1 MRLRRCGLTICRND
15 IGAALGIA
23 GSVVALIGSLAVNLL
38 HDQLLAREIW
48 LLSNPLLLAWAI
60 GAQKKWWG
68 NGLGIGAIVG
78 MYGVYTFSGILSFV
92 V

>member
-1 MRLRRCGLTICRND
+1 MIICRND

-48 LLSNPLLLAWAI
+48 LLSNPLLLAWAV

-68 NGLGIGAIVG
+68 NGLGIGAIVT
-78 MYGVYTFSGILSFV
+78 MYAIYTITGILSFAV
-92 V
+92 

>member
-1 MRLRRCGLTICRND
+1 MRVCRNN

-38 HDQLLAREIW
+38 HDQFLAREIW

-78 MYGVYTFSGILSFV
+78 MYGVYTVVGFVSFAV
-92 V
+92 

>member
-1 MRLRRCGLTICRND
+1 MTICRNS

-23 GSVVALIGSLAVNLL
+23 GSAVALIGSLAVNLL

-48 LLSNPLLLAWAI
+48 LLSNPLLLAWAV

-68 NGLGIGAIVG
+68 NGLGIGAIVT
-78 MYGVYTFSGILSFV
+78 MYAIYTITGILSFAV
-92 V
+92 

>member
-1 MRLRRCGLTICRND
+1 MTICRND

-38 HDQLLAREIW
+38 HNQLLAREIW

-68 NGLGIGAIVG
+68 NGLGIGAIVM
-78 MYGVYTFSGILSFV
+78 MYAIYTFSGILSFTV
-92 V
+92 

>member
-1 MRLRRCGLTICRND
+1 MTICRND
-15 IGAALGIA
+15 VGAALGIA

-60 GAQKKWWG
+60 GLQRGYWK
-68 NGLGIGAIVG
+68 NGMGVGAVTVMYISYTVVG
-78 MYGVYTFSGILSFV
+78 FLSFMI
-92 V
+92 

>member
-1 MRLRRCGLTICRND
+1 MHLRGHRLKICRND

-48 LLSNPLLLAWAI
+48 LLSNPLLLAWAV

-68 NGLGIGAIVG
+68 NGLGIGAIVM
-78 MYGVYTFSGILSFV
+78 MYAIYTVTGILSFV

>member
-1 MRLRRCGLTICRND
+1 MTVDKNNV
-15 IGAALGIA
+15 GAALGIA

-68 NGLGIGAIVG
+68 NGLGIGAIVM
-78 MYGVYTFSGILSFV
+78 MYGVYTLMGILSFAV
-92 V
+92 

>member
-1 MRLRRCGLTICRND
+1 MTICRND

-78 MYGVYTFSGILSFV
+78 MYAVYTFMGVLSFAV
-92 V
+92 

>member
-1 MRLRRCGLTICRND
+1 MTVNKNN

-48 LLSNPLLLAWAI
+48 LLSNPLLLAWSI

-68 NGLGIGAIVG
+68 NGLGIGAIVA
-78 MYGVYTFSGILSFV
+78 MYAVYTVTGILSFGV
-92 V
+92 

>member
-1 MRLRRCGLTICRND
+1 MAVNKNNL
-15 IGAALGIA
+15 GAALGIA

-68 NGLGIGAIVG
+68 NGLGIGAIVM
-78 MYGVYTFSGILSFV
+78 MYAIYTFSGILSFV

>member
-1 MRLRRCGLTICRND
+1 MRLRRCGLKICRNN

-68 NGLGIGAIVG
+68 NGLGIGAIVT
-78 MYGVYTFSGILSFV
+78 MYAIYTITGILSFAV
-92 V
+92 

>member
-1 MRLRRCGLTICRND
+1 MTVNKNN
-15 IGAALGIA
+15 IGAALAIG
-23 GSVVALIGSLAVNLL
+23 GSITALIGSLAVNLL

-48 LLSNPLLLAWAI
+48 LLSNPLLLAWSV

-78 MYGVYTFSGILSFV
+78 MYVVYTVTGILSFAV
-92 V
+92 

>member
-1 MRLRRCGLTICRND
+1 MTVNKNN

-48 LLSNPLLLAWAI
+48 LLSNPLLLAWSI

-78 MYGVYTFSGILSFV
+78 MYLVYTVTGILSFV

>member
-1 MRLRRCGLTICRND
+1 LRVCRNN

-38 HDQLLAREIW
+38 HDQFLAREIW

-78 MYGVYTFSGILSFV
+78 MYLVYTVTGILSFAV
-92 V
+92 

>member
-1 MRLRRCGLTICRND
+1 MTICRNNV
-15 IGAALGIA
+15 GAALGVA

-68 NGLGIGAIVG
+68 NGLGIGAIVM
-78 MYGVYTFSGILSFV
+78 MYLVYAVTGILSFEI
-92 V
+92 

>member
-1 MRLRRCGLTICRND
+1 MTICRNNV
-15 IGAALGIA
+15 GAALGVA

-68 NGLGIGAIVG
+68 NGLGIGAIVM
-78 MYGVYTFSGILSFV
+78 MYLVYTVTGILSFEI
-92 V
+92 

>member
-1 MRLRRCGLTICRND
+1 MCLRRCRLKVCRNNV
-15 IGAALGIA
+15 GAAFGVA

-78 MYGVYTFSGILSFV
+78 MYGVYTVTGIFSFV
-92 V
+92 I

>member
-1 MRLRRCGLTICRND
+1 MIICRND

-68 NGLGIGAIVG
+68 NGLGIGAIVT
-78 MYGVYTFSGILSFV
+78 MYAVYTVTGIFSFAV
-92 V
+92 

>member
-1 MRLRRCGLTICRND
+1 MRLRRCGLTVNKNN

-60 GAQKKWWG
+60 GAQKRWWG

-78 MYGVYTFSGILSFV
+78 MYAVYTVSGVLSFAV
-92 V
+92 

>member
-1 MRLRRCGLTICRND
+1 MCLRRCRLKVCRNNV
-15 IGAALGIA
+15 GAALGIA

-48 LLSNPLLLAWAI
+48 LLSNPLLLAWAV

-68 NGLGIGAIVG
+68 NGLGIGAIVT
-78 MYGVYTFSGILSFV
+78 MYAIYTITGILSFAV
-92 V
+92 

>member
-1 MRLRRCGLTICRND
+1 MVVNKNN

-23 GSVVALIGSLAVNLL
+23 GSIVALIGSLAVNLL

-60 GAQKKWWG
+60 GAQKRWWG
-68 NGLGIGAIVG
+68 DGLGIGAIVM
-78 MYGVYTFSGILSFV
+78 MYLIYTITGILSFEV
-92 V
+92 

>member
-1 MRLRRCGLTICRND
+1 MIICRND

-48 LLSNPLLLAWAI
+48 LLSNPLLLVWAI
-60 GAQKKWWG
+60 GMQKKWWG

-78 MYGVYTFSGILSFV
+78 MYLVYTVTGILSFEI
-92 V
+92 

>member
-1 MRLRRCGLTICRND
+1 MLLRRCWVTICRND

-23 GSVVALIGSLAVNLL
+23 GSVVALIGSLVVNLL

-78 MYGVYTFSGILSFV
+78 MYLVYTVTGILSFV

>member
-1 MRLRRCGLTICRND
+1 MRVCRNN

-38 HDQLLAREIW
+38 HDQFLAREIW

-78 MYGVYTFSGILSFV
+78 MYLVYTVTGILSFAV
-92 V
+92 

>member
-1 MRLRRCGLTICRND
+1 LRVCRNN

-38 HDQLLAREIW
+38 HDQFLAREIW
-48 LLSNPLLLAWAI
+48 LLSNPLLLAWSI

-78 MYGVYTFSGILSFV
+78 MYGVYTVVGFVSFAV
-92 V
+92 

>member
-1 MRLRRCGLTICRND
+1 MRVCRNN

-78 MYGVYTFSGILSFV
+78 MYLVYTVTGILSFAV
-92 V
+92 

>member
-1 MRLRRCGLTICRND
+1 MTVNKNNL
-15 IGAALGIA
+15 GAALGIA

-48 LLSNPLLLAWAI
+48 LLSNPLLLMWAV

-68 NGLGIGAIVG
+68 NGLGIGAIVT
-78 MYGVYTFSGILSFV
+78 MYLVYTITGILSFAV
-92 V
+92 

>member
-1 MRLRRCGLTICRND
+1 MIICRNN

-68 NGLGIGAIVG
+68 NGLGIGAIVM
-78 MYGVYTFSGILSFV
+78 MYAIYTFSGILSFAV
-92 V
+92 

>member
-1 MRLRRCGLTICRND
+1 MTICRND

-48 LLSNPLLLAWAI
+48 LLSNPLLLAWAVGLQCGYWKNKI
-60 GAQKKWWG
+60 GIEAVTAMY
-68 NGLGIGAIVG
+68 LTYAIT
-78 MYGVYTFSGILSFV
+78 GVLSFII
-92 V
+92 

>member
-1 MRLRRCGLTICRND
+1 LTICRKD
-15 IGAALGIA
+15 VGAALGIA

-60 GAQKKWWG
+60 GAQKRWWG
-68 NGLGIGAIVG
+68 NGLGIGAIVM
-78 MYGVYTFSGILSFV
+78 MYAIYTITGILSFEV
-92 V
+92 

>member
-1 MRLRRCGLTICRND
+1 MIICRND

-38 HDQLLAREIW
+38 HDQLLARETW

-68 NGLGIGAIVG
+68 NGLGIGAIVT
-78 MYGVYTFSGILSFV
+78 MYAIYTITGILSFAV
-92 V
+92 

>member
-1 MRLRRCGLTICRND
+1 MTICRNA

-60 GAQKKWWG
+60 GLRRGYWK
-68 NGLGIGAIVG
+68 NGLGVGAVTIMYISYTVVG
-78 MYGVYTFSGILSFV
+78 FLSFMV
-92 V
+92 

>member
-1 MRLRRCGLTICRND
+1 
-15 IGAALGIA
+15 
-23 GSVVALIGSLAVNLL
+23 
-38 HDQLLAREIW
+38 LAREIW

-78 MYGVYTFSGILSFV
+78 MYGVYTVVGFVSFAV
-92 V
+92 